1 MVHLL
6 GVALSCTSPTS
17 PLVVIRCLGRLRS
30 DTCVI
35 TKSNYNE
42 SIDFWPVNLH
52 VPRLVYWFICL
63 SFPAHLRTFW
73 ELYFV
78 CWWSMDYLFIYFYSN
93 FQEGSTSYN
102 RWSDEATYGWLYKSY
117 PIVYI
122 FILRSSISF
131 IFYGNLGI
139 LPTIP
144 FITEHESIIR
154 YYITIFTNHKLALDY
169 HIKDHYWRP
178 FGVCAKNHWWPMVKE
193 KEGNGV

>member
-1 MVHLL
+1 MCTLCTPPWRCPLVH
-6 GVALSCTSPTS
+6 SPTS
-17 PLVVIRCLGRLRS
+17 PLVVIRCLGRLKS
-30 DTCVI
+30 DTCVR

-63 SFPAHLRTFW
+63 SFPVHLKTFW

-78 CWWSMDYLFIYFYSN
+78 CWWSMDFLFVFYSN

-144 FITEHESIIR
+144 FIAEHESIIR
-154 YYITIFTNHKLALDY
+154 YYITISHKSQISIRVPY
-169 HIKDHYWRP
+169 
-178 FGVCAKNHWWPMVKE
+178 
-193 KEGNGV
+193 